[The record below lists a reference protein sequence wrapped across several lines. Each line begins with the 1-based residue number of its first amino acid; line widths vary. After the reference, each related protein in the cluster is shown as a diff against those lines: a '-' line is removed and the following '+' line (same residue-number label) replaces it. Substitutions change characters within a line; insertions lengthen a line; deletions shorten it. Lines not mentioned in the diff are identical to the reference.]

1 MPVSGVVVVPARGKE
16 KGLVEKLDA
25 LPGVEVQG
33 VGPNG
38 IAAVLEADS
47 SEELQRLSET
57 IEEWEEVVDFQL
69 AYFNWDDLEEGK
81 T

>member
-1 MPVSGVVVVPARGKE
+1 MPVSGVVVVPAKGKE
-16 KGLVEKLDA
+16 KDLVEKLDA

-69 AYFNWDDLEEGK
+69 AYFNWDDLEEG
-81 T
+81 TT

>member
-1 MPVSGVVVVPARGKE
+1 MPVSGVVVVPAKGKE
-16 KGLVEKLDA
+16 KDLVEKLDA